1 MYTNFF
7 KNLSHKKSGFTVL
20 ETLFALVIFSISLV
34 TLMTIAG
41 RGLSATTSS
50 YELLV
55 ANYLNQESIE
65 TVRYVRDT
73 NFITI
78 PTPVSWLSGLDNC
91 IATNPCELVFPST
104 SRTPIVQNCNNRSGC
119 AKLYEGM
126 GTYDTVP
133 SPGITRPTSFVRSIV
148 VLPVILTPTGPVP
161 IGTVLPPTEAVVTS
175 TITWNSKGINRQ
187 VSHQTILHKWR

>member
-1 MYTNFF
+1 MYTIFF

-65 TVRYVRDT
+65 TVRYVRDS
-73 NFITI
+73 NFIT
-78 PTPVSWLSGLDNC
+78 TPNVSWLAGLDIC
-91 IATNPCELVFPST
+91 TRSAPCEIVFPKT
-104 SRTPIVQNCNNRSGC
+104 LRVPTIVNCPSGRC
-119 AKLYEGM
+119 SSLYEENGS
-126 GTYDTVP
+126 YDTIP
-133 SPGITRPTSFVRSIV
+133 SSGNARMTSYVRSIIV
-148 VLPVILTPTGPVP
+148 EPITPTSTGPVP